1 MDLYTDY
8 TTQRLFFS
16 TCFTAS
22 CFGVVVICWFWFAF
36 RAAIR
41 DNEQLAQRLFVVAH
55 NLQLAE
61 RMTGQPFYTGLL
73 DGALPCEKK
82 ELLYL
87 GMRNDLYGRCTEML
101 QRQEKMTVSSCIGA
115 DMEEEEQEHNE

>member
-1 MDLYTDY
+1 MDFYMDY

-22 CFGVVVICWFWFAF
+22 CIGAVVICWFWFAF
-36 RAAIR
+36 RAAIH
-41 DNEQLAQRLFVVAH
+41 DNEQLARRLYVVAH

-82 ELLYL
+82 EQLYL
-87 GMRNDLYGRCTEML
+87 GLRNDLYGRCTEML
-101 QRQEKMTVSSCIGA
+101 QRQEKMPISSSSVE
-115 DMEEEEQEHNE
+115 EEEEQEHNE